1 MDEKLLEEQVE
12 FQKKSLVREPRACD
26 MHVRG

>member
-12 FQKKSLVREPRACD
+12 FQKKGLAREPRASD
-26 MHVRG
+26 TQVRG